1 MYAWIL
7 KNLEQLGSTGERI
20 VLLGDSAGGNLVVA
34 VALKVRTYVC
44 ICGVFRV
51 LCNT

>member
-34 VALKVRTYVC
+34 VALKVRTYVRMYMWC
-44 ICGVFRV
+44 IPCIV
-51 LCNT
+51 